1 MGKFKLY
8 RNFNGS
14 FRGET
19 ITVPDD
25 MDLMVLR
32 SGAGERVKE
41 FTKDKNK
48 MILFNQNVEQFVDM
62 TGNLVGPFVSGELA
76 NLDSQVSEILV
87 QGGKARFM
95 DENN

>member
-48 MILFNQNVEQFVDM
+48 MIVPKYKKRNVRSKKNID
-62 TGNLVGPFVSGELA
+62 G
-76 NLDSQVSEILV
+76 
-87 QGGKARFM
+87 
-95 DENN
+95 